1 MPLSEGAPGAGREGG
16 EDEADAEA
24 GVADEQELLRQA
36 KVLPAVRQEQRHRD
50 GQPHRRRS
58 DGRPHFKHL
67 RIIGILK
74 DTQFIRV
81 RSGSMQD
88 RKLILCFC

>member
-1 MPLSEGAPGAGREGG
+1 MLLSEGAPGAGREGG

-50 GQPHRRRS
+50 GQPHRRRR
-58 DGRPHFKHL
+58 DG
-67 RIIGILK
+67 
-74 DTQFIRV
+74 
-81 RSGSMQD
+81 
-88 RKLILCFC
+88 

>member
-58 DGRPHFKHL
+58 DGRPNLEYL
-67 RIIGILK
+67 RICCISFK
-74 DTQFIRV
+74 V
-81 RSGSMQD
+81 WSGSIQD
-88 RKLILCFC
+88 RKPIWETFFYFC